1 LSFPRVG
8 VSPRFPRHDTDRVFS
23 NISFPVEEEPPT
35 PTVALLL
42 LCVHMPRT
50 KGSRDLSLEE
60 RAEILAEKSLRLSTR
75 DEIAEQHG
83 VCRDT
88 VMKITPDTEPHEVV
102 IRAKQIEAD
111 IKDRIERVR
120 DKTLDA
126 LEHAIDNDEI
136 RKESL
141 INAFS
146 TLYDKARVEGGQ
158 PTHHVGFSPE
168 QVDRFRNGFRNLL
181 INLFQNFHA
190 DQERETPIDR
200 TEAERLVKIA
210 LGEG

>member
-1 LSFPRVG
+1 M
-8 VSPRFPRHDTDRVFS
+8 
-23 NISFPVEEEPPT
+23 
-35 PTVALLL
+35 L

-50 KGSRDLSLEE
+50 KGSRDLSEEE
-60 RAEILAEKSLRLSTR
+60 RAVILAQKNLRVSTR
-75 DEIAEQHG
+75 EEIAEQHG

-88 VMKITPDTEPHEVV
+88 VQKIREETESLEV
-102 IRAKQIEAD
+102 ITRAKQIEAD

-126 LEHAIDNDEI
+126 LEHAIDNDELK
-136 RKESL
+136 KESL

-181 INLFQNFHA
+181 INLFQNFNA

-200 TEAERLVKIA
+200 EEAERLVRIA